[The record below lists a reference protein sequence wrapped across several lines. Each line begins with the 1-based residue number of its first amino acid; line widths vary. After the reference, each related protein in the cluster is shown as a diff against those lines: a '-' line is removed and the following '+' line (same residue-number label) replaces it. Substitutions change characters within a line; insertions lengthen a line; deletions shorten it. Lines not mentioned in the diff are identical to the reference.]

1 LTELGAGRTS
11 RVTSIPTMKVYE
23 VMSDKKGAF
32 ELPTRLAP
40 SRYKVIA
47 AEHRANPMRLM
58 IEMNKNRRMF
68 ELPEDK
74 TEYELVIKLK

>member
-1 LTELGAGRTS
+1 
-11 RVTSIPTMKVYE
+11 MKVYE

-32 ELPTRLAP
+32 ELPARLAP
-40 SRYKVIA
+40 GRYQVIA